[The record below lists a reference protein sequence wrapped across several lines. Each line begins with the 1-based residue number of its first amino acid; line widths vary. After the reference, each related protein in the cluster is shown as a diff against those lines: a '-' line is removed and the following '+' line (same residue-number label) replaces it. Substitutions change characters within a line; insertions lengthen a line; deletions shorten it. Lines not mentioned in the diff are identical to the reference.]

1 MEATP
6 EPPAQRSSLPSQP
19 RPLTYARHHPQPLT
33 SPRPLCAQPE
43 MPKNKDPYPSPETS
57 RGSSPPS
64 PPRLLP
70 CQLLPSQSIS
80 WSQRPS
86 PGSQGRLP
94 APQLPNPQPPS
105 LAESRQQPGPTLPRL
120 YKRGP
125 RCYHGQRP
133 HSQRA
138 RAASM
143 SQEGSKPRHLTEHQ
157 EPTALV
163 PALSS
168 GSWLTWEGAC
178 LTAGP
183 LDPRSKED
191 RDS

>member
-6 EPPAQRSSLPSQP
+6 ESPAQRSSLPSQP
-19 RPLTYARHHPQPLT
+19 RPLRYACHHPQPLT
-33 SPRPLCAQPE
+33 SPRPLRAQPE
-43 MPKNKDPYPSPETS
+43 MPRNKDLYPSPETS

-80 WSQRPS
+80 WSPRPS

-94 APQLPNPQPPS
+94 APPNPHPQLPS
-105 LAESRQQPGPTLPRL
+105 LAESPQQPGPTPPRL

-138 RAASM
+138 RAAIV
-143 SQEGSKPRHLTEHQ
+143 SQEGGKPRHLTEPQ
-157 EPTALV
+157 EPAALV
-163 PALSS
+163 PALPS
-168 GSWLTWEGAC
+168 GSWLTWEA
-178 LTAGP
+178 A
-183 LDPRSKED
+183 
-191 RDS
+191 